1 MNPQLYFQLF
11 ACCLPVKGS
20 SRSVVCDIQRNDY
33 QLIPNILYDILI
45 DYKNQTI
52 ESVLAHFEKESHED
66 ILEYF

>member
-45 DYKNQTI
+45 DYKI
-52 ESVLAHFEKESHED
+52 KLSKVYWH
-66 ILEYF
+66 ILKKKATKIF